1 MERNIGNITVLKHGD
16 YVKVSYFNSVINEL
30 TNEIK
35 ELQIENQALKEVV
48 KVYQKHL
55 EKVIKTCHV

>member
-1 MERNIGNITVLKHGD
+1 MERNIGNITVSKHGD

-30 TNEIK
+30 NNEIK
-35 ELQIENQALKEVV
+35 ELQTENHALKEVV

-55 EKVIKTCHV
+55 EKVIKTCHI